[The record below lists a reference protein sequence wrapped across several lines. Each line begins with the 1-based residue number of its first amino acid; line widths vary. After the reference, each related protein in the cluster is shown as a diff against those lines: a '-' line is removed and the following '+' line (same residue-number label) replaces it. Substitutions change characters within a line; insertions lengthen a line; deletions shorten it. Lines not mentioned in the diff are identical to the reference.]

1 MEPNFD
7 LFFKTSKNI
16 FRETESQIVLGTK
29 KEEKYKSMSVHTFN
43 AIQEIKKQNLL
54 SEAKEQG
61 TIEELEEF
69 YLKNFDDNKNR
80 LHKEIKFKRLYEEI
94 RKL

>member
-16 FRETESQIVLGTK
+16 FRETETQVVLESRK
-29 KEEKYKSMSVHTFN
+29 KEEYKAMSVHTFN
-43 AIQEIKKQNLL
+43 AIEEIKKNGLVNK
-54 SEAKEQG
+54 AKEES
-61 TIEELEEF
+61 TISELEEF
-69 YLKNFDDNKNR
+69 YKNKFKDHKYR
-80 LHKEIKFKRLYEEI
+80 LHKEIEFKRLYEEV